1 MKVKKGDKV
10 TVEYTGMLED
20 GTVFDSTE
28 KQGELLTFEVGAG
41 QLIRGFENAVIGM
54 EEGEE
59 KEITLQPSD
68 AYGDVNP
75 QLIESIARDQ
85 ISLEEEPEVG
95 MVLVMKT
102 PDGYEFPALITD
114 VSDDTITI
122 DFNHPLAGKAVQ
134 FRIKVVGISS

>member
-1 MKVKKGDKV
+1 MKIKKGDTV

-41 QLIRGFENAVIGM
+41 QLIQGFENAVIGM

-59 KEITLQPSD
+59 KEITLQPSE
-68 AYGDVNP
+68 AYGDINP
-75 QLIESIARDQ
+75 QLIESIERDQ
-85 ISLEEEPEVG
+85 LALEEEPEVG
-95 MVLVMKT
+95 MVLIMKT
-102 PDGYEFPALITD
+102 PDGHEFPAIITD
-114 VSDDTITI
+114 VSEDAITI

-134 FRIKVVGISS
+134 FKIKVVDISS

>member
-1 MKVKKGDKV
+1 MKIKKGDTV

-41 QLIRGFENAVIGM
+41 QLIQGFENAVIGM

-59 KEITLQPSD
+59 KEITLQPSE
-68 AYGDVNP
+68 AYGDINP
-75 QLIESIARDQ
+75 QLIESIERDQ
-85 ISLEEEPEVG
+85 LALEEEPEVG
-95 MVLVMKT
+95 MVLIMKT
-102 PDGYEFPALITD
+102 PDGHEFPAIITD
-114 VSDDTITI
+114 VSEDAITI

-134 FRIKVVGISS
+134 FKIKVMGISS